1 MDPMS
6 TERKPFAAF
15 LGQWREELGK
25 TWNSL
30 PKRSREELERV
41 LNQLPGGLK
50 GWRELTDHAVRQVR
64 LVSGSKSKVAIV
76 GPANAGKSTLY
87 NLLLRPGEAHAEV
100 SAVPG
105 TTRQVQQGEA
115 GLFSVIDTPG
125 TDATGS
131 LGVEERERALLAAAQ
146 ADVLV
151 VLFDAGHGIRGPERE
166 IFDRLVGLR
175 VPMVVGLNKIDLVPR
190 ERAEVLGKAAAALGI
205 RSDEIVPVS
214 ALHGEGA
221 ERLLRAV
228 AESEPEIVAAL
239 GQALP
244 AYRWKLSQAVII
256 RSASAAAAIG
266 LTPLPFVDFIPLVA
280 LQISM
285 VLAVGRIY
293 SYRITWARGRELLA
307 TVGIGALGR
316 TLFYEL
322 SKFGGPP
329 GWVLAAAVAAGTTAA
344 LGYASALWFE
354 RDEGLTREHLRAMS
368 KAFSQ
373 VVVERLRSRG
383 KRRPGRASLRE
394 LVQQAMEE
402 FTPVPEPDIEET
414 D

>member
-1 MDPMS
+1 
-6 TERKPFAAF
+6 
-15 LGQWREELGK
+15 
-25 TWNSL
+25 
-30 PKRSREELERV
+30 
-41 LNQLPGGLK
+41 
-50 GWRELTDHAVRQVR
+50 
-64 LVSGSKSKVAIV
+64 V

-87 NLLLRPGEAHAEV
+87 NLLLRPGEAQAEV

-105 TTRQVQQGEA
+105 TTRLVQEGEA

-125 TDATGS
+125 TDATY
-131 LGVEERERALLAAAQ
+131 GVEERERALLAAAQ

-414 D
+414 N

>member
-1 MDPMS
+1 MTMNR
-6 TERKPFAAF
+6 ERRPFGAF
-15 LGQWREELGK
+15 LSQWREELGK
-25 TWNSL
+25 TWESL
-30 PKRSREELERV
+30 PKRSRQELERV
-41 LNQLPGGLK
+41 LDQLPGGLK

-64 LVSGSKSKVAIV
+64 LVSGTKRQVAII

-87 NLLLRPGEAHAEV
+87 NQLLRPGESQAEV

-105 TTRQVQQGEA
+105 TTREVQAGEA

-125 TDATGS
+125 TDAVGS
-131 LGVEERERALLAAAQ
+131 LGVEEREQALRAAAQ
-146 ADVLV
+146 ADVLI
-151 VLFDAGHGIRGPERE
+151 VLFDAAHGIRGPERE
-166 IFDRLVGLR
+166 IFDRLLGLG

-190 ERAEVLGKAAAALGI
+190 ERATVVGKAAAALGI
-205 RSDEIVPVS
+205 RSDEVVPLS
-214 ALHGEGA
+214 ALHAEGV

-244 AYRWKLSQAVII
+244 AYRWKLAQAVIV
-256 RSASAAAAIG
+256 RAASAAAAIG
-266 LTPLPFVDFIPLVA
+266 LTPLPFLDFIPLLG
-280 LQISM
+280 LQITM
-285 VLAVGRIY
+285 VLAIGRIY
-293 SYRITWARGRELLA
+293 TYRITLARAREMLA
-307 TVGIGALGR
+307 TIGVGALGR

-354 RDEGLTREHLRAMS
+354 RGEELTRERIRAMS

-383 KRRPGRASLRE
+383 KRRPGRAGLRE
-394 LVQQAMEE
+394 SVQQAVQE
-402 FTPVPEPDIEET
+402 FDQPPESAMQEQE
-414 D
+414 

>member
-1 MDPMS
+1 MEPMS
-6 TERKPFAAF
+6 TERKPFGAF

-25 TWNSL
+25 TWDSL

-87 NLLLRPGEAHAEV
+87 NLLLRPGEAQAEV

-105 TTRQVQQGEA
+105 TTRLVQEGEA

-125 TDATGS
+125 TDATY
-131 LGVEERERALLAAAQ
+131 GVEERERALLAAAQ

-414 D
+414 N

>member
-1 MDPMS
+1 METMNS
-6 TERKPFAAF
+6 ERKPFTAF

-25 TWNSL
+25 TWESL
-30 PKRSREELERV
+30 PKRSRDELERV

-64 LVSGSKSKVAIV
+64 LVSGNKSRVAIV

-87 NLLLRPGEAHAEV
+87 NLLLRPGETKAAV

-105 TTRQVQQGEA
+105 TTRQVQAGEA

-125 TDATGS
+125 TDAAGG
-131 LGVEERERALLAAAQ
+131 LGMEEREEALEAAAQ

-166 IFDRLVGLR
+166 IFERLLGLG

-190 ERAEVLGKAAAALGI
+190 ERSEVLGKAAAALGI
-205 RSDEIVPVS
+205 RADEIVPLS
-214 ALHGEGA
+214 ALRGEGA

-244 AYRWKLSQAVII
+244 AYRWKLSQAVIV
-256 RSASAAAAIG
+256 RASSAAAAIG

-285 VLAVGRIY
+285 VLSISRIY
-293 SYRITWARGRELLA
+293 AHRITFARARELLA
-307 TVGIGALGR
+307 TIGIGALGR

-329 GWVLAAAVAAGTTAA
+329 GWMLAAAVAAGTTGA
-344 LGYASALWFE
+344 LGYAASMWFE
-354 RDEGLTREHLRAMS
+354 RGEELTRESMRTMS
-368 KAFSQ
+368 TAFSQ

-383 KRRPGRASLRE
+383 KRRPGRTSLRE
-394 LVQQAMEE
+394 SVQQAVEE
-402 FTPVPEPDIEET
+402 FGPIPESEVEET
-414 D
+414 S

>member
-1 MDPMS
+1 
-6 TERKPFAAF
+6 
-15 LGQWREELGK
+15 
-25 TWNSL
+25 
-30 PKRSREELERV
+30 REELERV

-87 NLLLRPGEAHAEV
+87 NLLLRPGEAQAEV

-105 TTRQVQQGEA
+105 TTRLVQEGEA

-125 TDATGS
+125 TDATY
-131 LGVEERERALLAAAQ
+131 GVEERERALLAAAQ

-344 LGYASALWFE
+344 LGYALALWFE

-414 D
+414 N

>member
-1 MDPMS
+1 MEPMS

-15 LGQWREELGK
+15 LGQWREELSK
-25 TWNSL
+25 TWDSL

-87 NLLLRPGEAHAEV
+87 NLLLRPGEAQAEV

-105 TTRQVQQGEA
+105 TTRLVQEGEA

-125 TDATGS
+125 TDATY
-131 LGVEERERALLAAAQ
+131 GVEERERALLAAAQ

-354 RDEGLTREHLRAMS
+354 RGEGLTRERLRAMS
-368 KAFSQ
+368 RAFSQ

-402 FTPVPEPDIEET
+402 FTPVPDPDIEET
-414 D
+414 N

>member
-1 MDPMS
+1 MS
-6 TERKPFAAF
+6 TERRPFTAF

-25 TWNSL
+25 TWESL

-50 GWRELTDHAVRQVR
+50 GWRELTDHAVRQLR

-87 NLLLRPGEAHAEV
+87 NLLLRPGEAKAAV

-105 TTRQVQQGEA
+105 TTRQVQEGEA
-115 GLFSVIDTPG
+115 GLFSLIDTPG

-131 LGVEERERALLAAAQ
+131 LGLEEREQALRAAAE
-146 ADVLV
+146 ADVLI
-151 VLFDAGHGIRGPERE
+151 VLFDAAHGIRGPERE
-166 IFDRLVGLR
+166 IFDRLLGLK
-175 VPMVVGLNKIDLVPR
+175 VPMVVALNKIDLVPR
-190 ERAEVLGKAAAALGI
+190 ERAAVLGRAAAALGV
-205 RSDEIVPVS
+205 RSDEIVPLS
-214 ALHGEGA
+214 ALRGEGA

-244 AYRWKLSQAVII
+244 AYRWKLAQAVIV
-256 RSASAAAAIG
+256 RAASAAAAIG

-285 VLAVGRIY
+285 VLSIGRIY
-293 SYRITWARGRELLA
+293 TYRVTWQRGRELLA

-322 SKFGGPP
+322 SKLGGPP
-329 GWVLAAAVAAGTTAA
+329 GWALAAAVAAGTTAA
-344 LGYASALWFE
+344 LGYAAAIWFE
-354 RDEGLTREHLRAMS
+354 RGEELTRERIRALS
-368 KAFSQ
+368 RAFSQ
-373 VVVERLRSRG
+373 AVVERLRSRG

-394 LVQQAMEE
+394 SVQQAVEE
-402 FTPVPEPDIEET
+402 FQPLAEAETEET
-414 D
+414 P

>member
-1 MDPMS
+1 
-6 TERKPFAAF
+6 
-15 LGQWREELGK
+15 
-25 TWNSL
+25 
-30 PKRSREELERV
+30 

-50 GWRELTDHAVRQVR
+50 GWRELTDHAVRQLR

-87 NLLLRPGEAHAEV
+87 NLLLRPGEAKAAV

-105 TTRQVQQGEA
+105 TTRQVQEGEA
-115 GLFSVIDTPG
+115 GLFSLIDTPG

-131 LGVEERERALLAAAQ
+131 LGLEEREQALRAAAE
-146 ADVLV
+146 ADVLI
-151 VLFDAGHGIRGPERE
+151 VLFDAAHGIRGPERE
-166 IFDRLVGLR
+166 IFDRLLGLK
-175 VPMVVGLNKIDLVPR
+175 VPMVVALNKIDLVPR
-190 ERAEVLGKAAAALGI
+190 ERAAVLGRAAAALGV
-205 RSDEIVPVS
+205 RSDEIVPLS
-214 ALHGEGA
+214 ALRGEGA

-244 AYRWKLSQAVII
+244 AYRWKLAQAVIV
-256 RSASAAAAIG
+256 RAASAAAAIG

-285 VLAVGRIY
+285 VLSIGRIY
-293 SYRITWARGRELLA
+293 TYRVTWQRGRELLA

-322 SKFGGPP
+322 SKLGGPP
-329 GWVLAAAVAAGTTAA
+329 GWALAAAVAAGTTAA
-344 LGYASALWFE
+344 LGYAAAIWFE
-354 RDEGLTREHLRAMS
+354 RGEELTRERIRALS
-368 KAFSQ
+368 RAFSQ
-373 VVVERLRSRG
+373 AVVERLRSRG

-394 LVQQAMEE
+394 SVQQAVEE
-402 FTPVPEPDIEET
+402 FQPLAEAETEET
-414 D
+414 P

>member
-1 MDPMS
+1 MEPMS

-15 LGQWREELGK
+15 LGQWREELSK
-25 TWNSL
+25 TWDSL

-87 NLLLRPGEAHAEV
+87 NLLLRPGEAQAEV

-105 TTRQVQQGEA
+105 TTRLVQEGEA

-125 TDATGS
+125 TDATY
-131 LGVEERERALLAAAQ
+131 GVEERERALLAAAQ

-414 D
+414 N

>member
-1 MDPMS
+1 
-6 TERKPFAAF
+6 
-15 LGQWREELGK
+15 
-25 TWNSL
+25 
-30 PKRSREELERV
+30 
-41 LNQLPGGLK
+41 
-50 GWRELTDHAVRQVR
+50 
-64 LVSGSKSKVAIV
+64 VAIV

-87 NLLLRPGEAHAEV
+87 NLLLRPGETHAAV

-105 TTRQVQQGEA
+105 TTRQVQEGEA

-125 TDATGS
+125 TDAAY
-131 LGVEERERALLAAAQ
+131 GVEEREQALQAAAQ
-146 ADVLV
+146 ADVLI

-166 IFDRLVGLR
+166 IFERLLGLG

-205 RSDEIVPVS
+205 RADEVVPLS
-214 ALHGEGA
+214 ALRGEGA

-244 AYRWKLSQAVII
+244 AYRWKLSQAVIV
-256 RSASAAAAIG
+256 RASSAAAAIG
-266 LTPLPFVDFIPLVA
+266 LTPLPFIDFIPLVA

-285 VLAVGRIY
+285 VLSISRIY
-293 SYRITWARGRELLA
+293 AHRITLARARELLA
-307 TVGIGALGR
+307 TIGIGALGR

-322 SKFGGPP
+322 SKLGGPP
-329 GWVLAAAVAAGTTAA
+329 GWMLAAAVAAGTTGA
-344 LGYASALWFE
+344 LGYAASMWFE
-354 RDEGLTREHLRAMS
+354 RGEELTRESIRTMS

-394 LVQQAMEE
+394 SVQQAVEE
-402 FTPVPEPDIEET
+402 FGPIPESEVEET
-414 D
+414 N

>member
-1 MDPMS
+1 MEPMS

-15 LGQWREELGK
+15 LGQWREELSK
-25 TWNSL
+25 TWDSL

-105 TTRQVQQGEA
+105 TTRLVQQGEA

-125 TDATGS
+125 TDAAY
-131 LGVEERERALLAAAQ
+131 GVEEREQALRAAAQ

-414 D
+414 N

>member
-1 MDPMS
+1 MEPMS

-15 LGQWREELGK
+15 LGQWREELSK
-25 TWNSL
+25 TWDSL

-87 NLLLRPGEAHAEV
+87 NLLLRPGEAQAAV

-105 TTRQVQQGEA
+105 TTRQVQEGEA
-115 GLFSVIDTPG
+115 GLFSVIDAPG
-125 TDATGS
+125 TDATY
-131 LGVEERERALLAAAQ
+131 GVEERERALLAAAQ

-175 VPMVVGLNKIDLVPR
+175 VPMGVGLNKIDLVPR

-228 AESEPEIVAAL
+228 AGSEPEIVAAL

-414 D
+414 N

>member
-1 MDPMS
+1 MRPMS
-6 TERKPFAAF
+6 TERRPFTAF

-25 TWNSL
+25 TWESL

-50 GWRELTDHAVRQVR
+50 GWRELTDHAVRQLR

-87 NLLLRPGEAHAEV
+87 NLLLRPGEAKAAV

-105 TTRQVQQGEA
+105 TTRQVQEGEA
-115 GLFSVIDTPG
+115 GLFSLIDTPG

-131 LGVEERERALLAAAQ
+131 LGLEEREQALRAAAE
-146 ADVLV
+146 ADVLI
-151 VLFDAGHGIRGPERE
+151 VLFDAAHGIRGPERE
-166 IFDRLVGLR
+166 IFDRLLGLK
-175 VPMVVGLNKIDLVPR
+175 VPMVVALNKIDLVPR
-190 ERAEVLGKAAAALGI
+190 ERAAVLGRAAAALGV
-205 RSDEIVPVS
+205 RSDEIVPLS
-214 ALHGEGA
+214 ALRGEGA

-244 AYRWKLSQAVII
+244 AYRWKLAQAVIV
-256 RSASAAAAIG
+256 RAASAAAAIG

-285 VLAVGRIY
+285 VLSIGRIY
-293 SYRITWARGRELLA
+293 TYRVTWQRGRELLA

-322 SKFGGPP
+322 SKLGGPP
-329 GWVLAAAVAAGTTAA
+329 GWALAAAVAAGTTAA
-344 LGYASALWFE
+344 LGYAAAIWFE
-354 RDEGLTREHLRAMS
+354 RGEELTRERIRALS
-368 KAFSQ
+368 RAFSQ
-373 VVVERLRSRG
+373 AVVERLRSRG

-394 LVQQAMEE
+394 SVQQAVEE
-402 FTPVPEPDIEET
+402 FQPLAEAETEET
-414 D
+414 P

>member
-1 MDPMS
+1 MGPMS
-6 TERKPFAAF
+6 TERKPFGAF

-25 TWNSL
+25 TWDSL

-64 LVSGSKSKVAIV
+64 LVSGSKNKVAIV

-105 TTRQVQQGEA
+105 TTRLVQEGEA

-125 TDATGS
+125 TDATY
-131 LGVEERERALLAAAQ
+131 GVEERERALLAAAQ

-307 TVGIGALGR
+307 TVGIGAVGR

-414 D
+414 N

>member
-1 MDPMS
+1 MSPMN

-25 TWNSL
+25 TWQSL

-50 GWRELTDHAVRQVR
+50 GWRELTDHAVRQLR

-87 NLLLRPGEAHAEV
+87 NLLLRPGEARAAV

-115 GLFSVIDTPG
+115 GLFSLIDTPG
-125 TDATGS
+125 TDAAGS
-131 LGVEERERALLAAAQ
+131 LGAAEREQALQAASQ
-146 ADVLV
+146 ADVLI

-175 VPMVVGLNKIDLVPR
+175 VPMVVALNKIDLVPR
-190 ERAEVLGKAAAALGI
+190 ERAEVLGRAAAALGI
-205 RSDEIVPVS
+205 RSDEIVPLS
-214 ALHGEGA
+214 ALRGQGA

-244 AYRWKLSQAVII
+244 AYRWKLAQAVIV
-256 RSASAAAAIG
+256 RSASAAAAVG

-285 VLAVGRIY
+285 VLSISRIY
-293 SYRITWARGRELLA
+293 AHRISWASGRELLA
-307 TVGIGALGR
+307 TVGVGALGR

-344 LGYASALWFE
+344 LGYAASMWFE
-354 RDEGLTREHLRAMS
+354 RGEEITRERLRAMS
-368 KAFSQ
+368 KAFGQ
-373 VVVERLRSRG
+373 AVVERLRSRG
-383 KRRPGRASLRE
+383 RRRPGRASLRQS
-394 LVQQAMEE
+394 VQRAMEDLN
-402 FTPVPEPDIEET
+402 PNPEPEKEET
-414 D
+414 R